1 LGAGLPF
8 NTDKYYVVCANV
20 LGSCYGSTGPK
31 SVNPITNKLYG
42 NDFPHVTIRDTV
54 KVHLEMIK
62 NEIGATSI
70 ASVIGGSMGGMQ
82 ALEWCIIGKELVK
95 SAIIIGCGSR
105 HTAWQIAISETQ
117 RQAIYRDPKWNNG
130 NVDMANPP
138 VDGLEVARQIAM
150 ISYRTAASFDRKFNR
165 DIDDKTGKY
174 QVRKYLEYQGKK
186 FISRFDPISYLKIT
200 EQLDSHDV
208 GRDRG
213 GVTTAL
219 STITCPTLIIGIDSD
234 VLYPLYEQE
243 ELAKYIPSSAY
254 SVIQSTEGHDGFLL
268 EQKVVGDCIQRFLDK
283 Q

>member
-1 LGAGLPF
+1 
-8 NTDKYYVVCANV
+8 
-20 LGSCYGSTGPK
+20 
-31 SVNPITNKLYG
+31 
-42 NDFPHVTIRDTV
+42 
-54 KVHLEMIK
+54 
-62 NEIGATSI
+62 
-70 ASVIGGSMGGMQ
+70 
-82 ALEWCIIGKELVK
+82 
-95 SAIIIGCGSR
+95 
-105 HTAWQIAISETQ
+105 
-117 RQAIYRDPKWNNG
+117 
-130 NVDMANPP
+130 MANPP
-138 VDGLEVARQIAM
+138 VDGLELARQIAM

-165 DIDDKTGKY
+165 DIDDKTGTLFVTLLVTLSHSLIHSLTHSLRTGKY

-254 SVIQSTEGHDGFLL
+254 SVIQSTEGTQSLHFIPLTLL
-268 EQKVVGDCIQRFLDK
+268 TLLFRS
-283 Q
+283 